1 MAKATARP
9 LCVNFPKAHPICDCC
24 DKVVSW
30 SKMEAVRGE
39 LGTVAGGFKYQ
50 ICRECV
56 DEIEALPAEDQVI
69 RYAYAAISH
78 AELYSGA
85 YANFIADWFGF
96 KERGRGKKA
105 A

>member
-9 LCVNFPKAHPICDCC
+9 LCVNFPKSHPICDCC

-30 SKMEAVRGE
+30 AKMEAIRGE

-50 ICRECV
+50 ICRDCV
-56 DEIEALPAEDQVI
+56 SEIDSLPAEEQVI

-78 AELYSGA
+78 AELYSAA
-85 YANFIADWFGF
+85 YANFIADWWGF
-96 KERGRGKKA
+96 KDRDKGKRVA
-105 A
+105 

>member
-50 ICRECV
+50 ICRACAE
-56 DEIEALPAEDQVI
+56 DIQALPAEDQVI
-69 RYAYAAISH
+69 QYAYAAISH
-78 AELYSGA
+78 AELYSA
-85 YANFIADWFGF
+85 SYAKFIADWFGF
-96 KERGRGKKA
+96 KDRSKGRKA